1 MIDVTVTD
9 NSTSSQS
16 NSLDINIQQTHS
28 CMWSPDSDWNLQYQ
42 VIKKINAICNSN
54 SEEMIISST
63 ISSSAITEFSHSN
76 QLLSNPFL
84 LIFFLIKSLPVKDK
98 PLDIAFIST
107 AVAGISITESYEWTN
122 KKHMLMV

>member
-9 NSTSSQS
+9 NRTSSQS

-42 VIKKINAICNSN
+42 VIKK
-54 SEEMIISST
+54 
-63 ISSSAITEFSHSN
+63 
-76 QLLSNPFL
+76 PFL

-122 KKHMLMV
+122 KKRMLMV